1 MTKRRV
7 YWLIWLLTVLG
18 LYFFENNT
26 ETRIVLTASIMIP
39 LVSAACAAFCASRV
53 RFSLDVPD
61 ELWKNE
67 PGKGSCMLSGTA
79 VLSACALSAKLCV
92 TNLLTGETAENLLDF
107 EGTDPVRFTLSG
119 ERCGALEVGLAE
131 TAVSDWF
138 GLWRFP
144 VSNTEQKTVT
154 VRPDHYP
161 VQITASDR
169 PGIRY
174 ADLREQLLKSSS
186 DSSVYGE
193 IREYVPGD
201 PVRQIHWKLS
211 EKTDKVLIRE
221 QAHSSEK
228 NIRLLLKLF
237 GSKVLPERINETVEA
252 MLSASLA
259 LSGEGY
265 AHEVCLPDTDN
276 NGWTVAEV
284 ASEQEFRTMQDAVLS
299 LRREDVRDLP
309 EIQLSGPLDER
320 VLIFDASS
328 DALCCS
334 REEPGLEL

>member
-26 ETRIVLTASIMIP
+26 GTRIILTASILIP

-53 RFSLDVPD
+53 RFSLEGPD

-67 PGKGSCMLSGTA
+67 AGKGACMLSGTA

-107 EGTDPVRFTLSG
+107 DGTDPVRFTLSG
-119 ERCGALEVGLAE
+119 EHCGTLEIRLADA
-131 TAVSDWF
+131 TVSDWF

-144 VSNTEQKTVT
+144 VSDTEQKTAT
-154 VRPDHYP
+154 IQPDLYP
-161 VQITASDR
+161 VRITDSDR
-169 PGIRY
+169 PGIRS

-186 DSSVYGE
+186 DSSVYGD

-211 EKTDKVLIRE
+211 EKTDRVLIRE

-228 NIRLLLKLF
+228 KIRLLLKLF
-237 GSKVLPERINETVEA
+237 GGKVLPERISETVEA
-252 MLSASLA
+252 ILSASLA
-259 LSGEGY
+259 LVGEGY

-276 NGWTVAEV
+276 NGWAVAEV
-284 ASEQEFRTMQDAVLS
+284 GSEQEFRMMQDAVLS
-299 LRREDVRDLP
+299 LRREDARDLP
-309 EIQLSGPLDER
+309 EILLSDPFDER

-328 DALCCS
+328 DMLCCS